1 MRRACFVF
9 GMLAMTVGCGS
20 SGPPDEP
27 EAIGAA
33 TGALTGDE
41 PDLVISSASAP
52 PSVLPGGYFTTWVTV
67 CNQGNSA
74 SYSTQVEV
82 SLSDDDIITPSDPIT
97 GYAPLGYLDAG
108 QCVELGVQTAA
119 AVPDGAYT
127 LGVVVDSFEQVI
139 ELSETNN
146 TAVAGEI
153 GVGYGP
159 DLIVS
164 AVSGPPS
171 ALPGGGFEVQATVCN
186 QGTTPSQSALVDV
199 LLSPDAAIE
208 PSDHLLGGGV
218 QVPWLDP
225 GQCESVT
232 VPVSAS
238 VPEGVYH
245 LGAIAHESGWY
256 AELLTSNN
264 ARAGGLLGVG
274 NQPDLVVSAVSGPP
288 SQVPGAWFDA
298 SVTVCNQGTQSSY
311 GTEVDLLLSPDGE
324 ITPADFPI
332 GAGDVPSLSPG
343 QCFSATIPANTYV
356 PDGAYTLG
364 AIVNVPNWTAELIET
379 NNAAAGGAIGV
390 GYQPDLIVSSV
401 SGPPSAMSGGS
412 LDASVTVCNQGTQT
426 SYGSNVELYLSSDA
440 IITANDVPIGGD
452 AVPYLDPGQC
462 TTRTLHA
469 GAYAPDGAYHLG
481 AIVDRYGGVPEL
493 IESNNAA
500 AGAVVGVGYRPDLI
514 VSSVS
519 GPPSALPGS
528 GFSATVTVCN
538 QGTTTSYSA
547 ALELR
552 LSPDDN
558 ITWADPPAGGAQAPS
573 LEPGQCAAVTFP
585 ASAYVPDGVYH
596 LGAIVDLYNSQEEL
610 NEANNAAS
618 GGQLGVGHRPDLIVS
633 AVSGPPTLVPGSGFS
648 ASVTVCNQ
656 GTTQSYGSDVAV
668 VLSSD
673 QEITPFDA
681 PAGGGY
687 VPGLSPGQCA
697 SVAVPANAYVPD
709 GAYHLGAVVD
719 PGGSLLELIETN
731 NAAAGSLIGVG
742 HGPDLIV
749 SAVSGPPSVFPGG
762 GFDASVTVCNQG
774 TQTSYGTHVELRV
787 SADATVT
794 AADSLAGGGP
804 LPYLD
809 PGQCATV
816 TFPASAHV
824 PEGAYHL
831 GAIVDPQGGVP
842 ELIETNNAGSGALIG
857 IGYGPD
863 FTVASVSG
871 PPSVLP
877 GSGFDAEITVCNQ
890 GTTPGSSMVELRL
903 SADVTITE
911 ADAFAGGVPTPHLD
925 PGQCA
930 AVMVPASAYLADGAY
945 HLGGIVDPYGGQP
958 ELIETNN
965 ATPGDLIGVGHWPDL
980 VVSAVSGPSSVTPG
994 SSFNAAVTVCNQGT
1008 TQSYGADVELLLSS
1022 DDAITPS
1029 DIHAGNGY
1037 VPGLNPGQCASV
1049 VVPASAY
1056 VPDGAHHLG
1065 AIVDPHGAIGE
1076 LIETNNA
1083 AAGSVI
1089 GVGYAPDLVVSAVS
1103 VPPSTIPGGSFD
1115 ASVTVCNQGTQ
1126 TSYGTQVELLLSAD
1140 ATLAMADSPAG
1151 NGPVPYLDPGQ
1162 CTTVTFPASAY
1173 VPDGAYHLGAIV
1185 DRDNWVPELIETN
1198 NAEVSAVIGVGNWPD
1213 LVVSAIS
1220 GPPSAMPGSG
1230 FDASVIVCNQ
1240 GTQPSY
1246 GTGVDLYLSAD
1257 AAITEDDTPA
1267 GGGAVPFL
1275 APGQCTSVLVFAS
1288 AYVPEGAYHLGAI
1301 VDVHDWQEELI
1312 ESNNA
1317 SAGDL
1322 IGVGFQPDLVVSA
1335 VSGPPSAP
1343 PGSGFDASVTV
1354 CNQGTSPSYGVDLE
1368 LFLSSDDAISPA
1380 DLHAGSGYV
1389 PGLSPGQ
1396 CTSVLV
1402 AASAYGPDGAYHLG
1416 AIVDPEQWLVE
1427 LIESNNAVAG
1437 SVIGVGFGPDFIV
1450 SAVSGPPSLAP
1461 GDSFNAE
1468 VTVCNQ
1474 GTQAGHGGDM
1484 ELRLSSD
1491 ATITTADFL
1500 AGNGPAPYLAPGQC
1514 ATVTFPASASYV
1526 PWGAYH
1532 LGAIVDPYGWTP
1544 ELIETNNAAAGSVLG
1559 VGHGPDL
1566 IVSAVEGP
1574 PSAVPGSSFDAEVTV
1589 CNQGTLPS
1597 YGSEVEL
1604 RLAAGDQEADT
1615 GFFAGS
1621 APVAYLDR
1629 GQCTVVAIPT
1639 SLAWPDGAYRLGA
1652 VVDPYGWMQELIET
1666 NNTNA
1671 SGVFGVGSRPD
1682 LIASVVSGPS
1692 IAAPGTGFDAVVT
1705 VCNQGT
1711 TPSGGTSV
1719 DVLLSSD
1726 RDVTPSDI
1734 HVGNEVVSGL
1744 SPGQC
1749 ESVTVAAGAY
1759 APDGAYHLGA
1769 IVDLNGPVQELIET
1783 NNTAA
1788 GDLIAIGHG
1797 PDLIVSAVSGP
1808 PSVTQGSAFNASVT
1822 VCNQGT
1828 EPSSGTEL
1836 NLLLSPDGGITP
1848 ADFPIG
1854 GGYVPYLNAGQCFS
1868 ATILASAYVPDGAYH
1883 LGAIVDPY
1891 GAIAEL
1897 IEPNNA
1903 AAGSVI
1909 GIGYR
1914 PDLIVSSVNGPPS
1927 LNPGGSFDASVT
1939 VCNQGTQPSYG
1950 TQVDLLLSA
1959 DATLTLA
1966 DSPAGN
1972 GPVPYLDPGQC
1983 ATVTFPATA
1992 YVPDGAYHLGA
2003 IVDRFDWI
2011 PELIETNNAEVSAM
2025 IGIGNWPDLIV
2036 SAVSGPPS
2044 AMPGSGFDASVTV
2057 CNQGTQPS
2065 YGTDVAL
2072 YLSADATITAG
2083 DTPAGGGAVPFLA
2096 PGQCAAVPVAAVLYA
2111 PDGTYHLGAIVDM
2124 NDWQEEL
2131 IEANNAASGDLIGVG
2146 FGPDLVVS
2154 AVGGPPSAP
2163 PGSGF
2168 DASVTVCNQGT
2179 SPSYGADVE
2188 LFLSSDDVIAPSD
2201 LQAGSGYV
2209 AGLSP
2214 GQCTSVLIFASAY
2227 GPDGAYR
2234 LGAIVDPGESI
2245 AELIETNNAAAGSV
2259 LGVGFA
2265 PDFIVSAV
2273 SGPLSLAPGDSFNAE
2288 VTVCNQGTQ
2297 AGYGG
2302 DVELRLPSDATIT
2315 TADFLAAYGPVPY
2328 LAPGQCATVTFTASA
2343 YVPEGAYHLGAVVDP
2358 YGWVPELIETNNA
2371 TAGSVLGVG
2380 YRPDL
2385 IVSAV
2390 EGPPSALPGS
2400 SFDAEVTVCNQGTQP
2415 SHGSDVELRLA
2426 ASDQTAS
2433 AGVIAGGAPVPILDA
2448 GQCTVVTIPAY
2459 SAVPDGAYRLAAVV
2473 DPFSSTQE
2481 LIETNNTNTSGV
2493 FGVGYRPDLIASVS
2507 GPSTAAPG
2515 SGFDAT
2521 VTVCN
2526 QGTTPSGGTNVDV
2539 FLSSDGTITP
2549 SDIHV
2554 GNGWVPGL
2562 SPGQCE
2568 SITVAAGAYA
2578 PDGAYHLGA
2587 IVDLN
2592 GPVQELIETNNAAA
2606 GELMAIGHG
2615 PDLVVSAVSGPPS
2628 VTQGGLFDVSITVC
2642 NQGTA
2647 PSYGTIVEVRLSADA
2662 TITTDD
2668 FIPGGAWVPS
2678 LAVGQCESLLVPA
2691 DTYVPV
2697 DTYTLGAIVD
2707 AYGEVP
2713 ELLEGNNATA
2723 GSQLVVSF

>member
-20 SGPPDEP
+20 SGPPGEP
-27 EAIGAA
+27 EPLGAA

-108 QCVELGVQTAA
+108 QCVELGVQTAP

-146 TAVAGEI
+146 AAVAGEI
-153 GVGYGP
+153 GIGYGP

-208 PSDHLLGGGV
+208 PSDHLLGGIP
-218 QVPWLDP
+218 VPWLDP

-232 VPVSAS
+232 MPASAS
-238 VPEGVYH
+238 VPEGAYH
-245 LGAIAHESGWY
+245 LGAIAHENGWDE
-256 AELLTSNN
+256 ELITSNN
-264 ARAGGLLGVG
+264 ASAGGLLGVG
-274 NQPDLVVSAVSGPP
+274 YQPDLVVSAVSGPP
-288 SQVPGAWFDA
+288 SATPGGIIDA
-298 SVTVCNQGTQSSY
+298 LVTVCNQGT
-311 GTEVDLLLSPDGE
+311 
-324 ITPADFPI
+324 TP
-332 GAGDVPSLSPG
+332 
-343 QCFSATIPANTYV
+343 
-356 PDGAYTLG
+356 
-364 AIVNVPNWTAELIET
+364 
-379 NNAAAGGAIGV
+379 
-390 GYQPDLIVSSV
+390 
-401 SGPPSAMSGGS
+401 
-412 LDASVTVCNQGTQT
+412 
-426 SYGSNVELYLSSDA
+426 SYGSNVELYVSSDA
-440 IITANDVPIGGD
+440 IITAADAPLGGD
-452 AVPYLDPGQC
+452 SVPYLDPGQC
-462 TTRTLHA
+462 ATRTFQPSV
-469 GAYAPDGAYHLG
+469 YVPDGAYHLG
-481 AIVDRYGGVPEL
+481 AIVDPYDGVPEL
-493 IESNNAA
+493 IENNNAT

-514 VSSVS
+514 VTSVS
-519 GPPSALPGS
+519 APPSALPGS
-528 GFSATVTVCN
+528 GFGATVTVCN
-538 QGTTTSYSA
+538 QGTSPSYSA

-558 ITWADPPAGGAQAPS
+558 ITWTDPPAGGAQAPY
-573 LEPGQCAAVTFP
+573 LDPGQCAAVTIP

-618 GGQLGVGHRPDLIVS
+618 GGLLGVGHRPDLIVS

-656 GTTQSYGSDVAV
+656 GTTQSYGSDIAV

-673 QEITPFDA
+673 EAITPFDA

-697 SVAVPANAYVPD
+697 SVAVPANANVPD

-787 SADATVT
+787 SADATLTT
-794 AADSLAGGGP
+794 ADFLAGGGP
-804 LPYLD
+804 VPYLD

-842 ELIETNNAGSGALIG
+842 ELIETNNAASGALIG
-857 IGYGPD
+857 IGYLPD

-890 GTTPGSSMVELRL
+890 GMTPGSSMVELRL
-903 SADVTITE
+903 SADATITE
-911 ADAFAGGVPTPHLD
+911 ADALAGGAPTPYLD

-930 AVMVPASAYLADGAY
+930 AVTIPASVYVADGAY
-945 HLGGIVDPYGGQP
+945 HLGGIVDPHGWQP

-965 ATPGDLIGVGHWPDL
+965 AAPGDLIGVGYWPDL

-1008 TQSYGADVELLLSS
+1008 TQSYSVDVELLLSG
-1022 DDAITPS
+1022 DRAIMPS
-1029 DIHAGNGY
+1029 DSHAGNGY

-1065 AIVDPHGAIGE
+1065 AIVDPSGALAE

-1083 AAGSVI
+1083 AAGSVL
-1089 GVGYAPDLVVSAVS
+1089 GVGYQPDLIVSS
-1103 VPPSTIPGGSFD
+1103 VGGPPSVIPGGSFD

-1126 TSYGTQVELLLSAD
+1126 PSYGTQVELLLSAD
-1140 ATLAMADSPAG
+1140 ATLTIADSPAG
-1151 NGPVPYLDPGQ
+1151 SGPVPYLDPGQ
-1162 CTTVTFPASAY
+1162 CATVTFPASAY

-1198 NAEVSAVIGVGNWPD
+1198 NAEASAVFGVGNWPD
-1213 LVVSAIS
+1213 LIVSAVS

-1230 FDASVIVCNQ
+1230 FDASVTVCNQ

-1246 GTGVDLYLSAD
+1246 GSDVELYLSDD
-1257 AAITEDDTPA
+1257 AAITEDDTHA
-1267 GGGAVPFL
+1267 GAGMVPFL
-1275 APGQCTSVLVFAS
+1275 APGQCTSVLVLAS
-1288 AYVPEGAYHLGAI
+1288 AYVPDGAYRLGAI
-1301 VDVHDWQEELI
+1301 VDVNDWHEELI

-1317 SAGDL
+1317 ASGDL

-1343 PGSGFDASVTV
+1343 PGSGFDASATV

-1380 DLHAGSGYV
+1380 DIHAGSGYV

-1402 AASAYGPDGAYHLG
+1402 AASAYGPDGAHHLG
-1416 AIVDPEQWLVE
+1416 AIVDPGESLVE

-1450 SAVSGPPSLAP
+1450 SAMSGPPSLAP
-1461 GDSFNAE
+1461 GDNFNAE

-1474 GTQAGHGGDM
+1474 GTQAGYGGDV
-1484 ELRLSSD
+1484 ELRLSLD

-1500 AGNGPAPYLAPGQC
+1500 AGNGPVPSLAPGQC

-1544 ELIETNNAAAGSVLG
+1544 ELIETNNAAG
-1559 VGHGPDL
+1559 
-1566 IVSAVEGP
+1566 
-1574 PSAVPGSSFDAEVTV
+1574 
-1589 CNQGTLPS
+1589 
-1597 YGSEVEL
+1597 
-1604 RLAAGDQEADT
+1604 
-1615 GFFAGS
+1615 
-1621 APVAYLDR
+1621 
-1629 GQCTVVAIPT
+1629 
-1639 SLAWPDGAYRLGA
+1639 
-1652 VVDPYGWMQELIET
+1652 
-1666 NNTNA
+1666 
-1671 SGVFGVGSRPD
+1671 
-1682 LIASVVSGPS
+1682 
-1692 IAAPGTGFDAVVT
+1692 
-1705 VCNQGT
+1705 
-1711 TPSGGTSV
+1711 
-1719 DVLLSSD
+1719 
-1726 RDVTPSDI
+1726 
-1734 HVGNEVVSGL
+1734 
-1744 SPGQC
+1744 
-1749 ESVTVAAGAY
+1749 
-1759 APDGAYHLGA
+1759 
-1769 IVDLNGPVQELIET
+1769 
-1783 NNTAA
+1783 
-1788 GDLIAIGHG
+1788 
-1797 PDLIVSAVSGP
+1797 
-1808 PSVTQGSAFNASVT
+1808 
-1822 VCNQGT
+1822 
-1828 EPSSGTEL
+1828 
-1836 NLLLSPDGGITP
+1836 
-1848 ADFPIG
+1848 
-1854 GGYVPYLNAGQCFS
+1854 
-1868 ATILASAYVPDGAYH
+1868 
-1883 LGAIVDPY
+1883 
-1891 GAIAEL
+1891 
-1897 IEPNNA
+1897 
-1903 AAGSVI
+1903 
-1909 GIGYR
+1909 
-1914 PDLIVSSVNGPPS
+1914 
-1927 LNPGGSFDASVT
+1927 
-1939 VCNQGTQPSYG
+1939 
-1950 TQVDLLLSA
+1950 
-1959 DATLTLA
+1959 
-1966 DSPAGN
+1966 
-1972 GPVPYLDPGQC
+1972 
-1983 ATVTFPATA
+1983 
-1992 YVPDGAYHLGA
+1992 
-2003 IVDRFDWI
+2003 
-2011 PELIETNNAEVSAM
+2011 
-2025 IGIGNWPDLIV
+2025 
-2036 SAVSGPPS
+2036 
-2044 AMPGSGFDASVTV
+2044 
-2057 CNQGTQPS
+2057 
-2065 YGTDVAL
+2065 
-2072 YLSADATITAG
+2072 
-2083 DTPAGGGAVPFLA
+2083 
-2096 PGQCAAVPVAAVLYA
+2096 
-2111 PDGTYHLGAIVDM
+2111 
-2124 NDWQEEL
+2124 
-2131 IEANNAASGDLIGVG
+2131 
-2146 FGPDLVVS
+2146 
-2154 AVGGPPSAP
+2154 
-2163 PGSGF
+2163 
-2168 DASVTVCNQGT
+2168 
-2179 SPSYGADVE
+2179 
-2188 LFLSSDDVIAPSD
+2188 
-2201 LQAGSGYV
+2201 
-2209 AGLSP
+2209 
-2214 GQCTSVLIFASAY
+2214 
-2227 GPDGAYR
+2227 
-2234 LGAIVDPGESI
+2234 
-2245 AELIETNNAAAGSV
+2245 
-2259 LGVGFA
+2259 
-2265 PDFIVSAV
+2265 
-2273 SGPLSLAPGDSFNAE
+2273 
-2288 VTVCNQGTQ
+2288 
-2297 AGYGG
+2297 
-2302 DVELRLPSDATIT
+2302 
-2315 TADFLAAYGPVPY
+2315 
-2328 LAPGQCATVTFTASA
+2328 
-2343 YVPEGAYHLGAVVDP
+2343 
-2358 YGWVPELIETNNA
+2358 
-2371 TAGSVLGVG
+2371 GSVLGVG
-2380 YRPDL
+2380 YGPDL
-2385 IVSAV
+2385 IVSVV

-2400 SFDAEVTVCNQGTQP
+2400 SFDAEVTVCNQGTLP
-2415 SHGSDVELRLA
+2415 SHFSHVELRLA
-2426 ASDQTAS
+2426 TDDHAAYTGFYLGS
-2433 AGVIAGGAPVPILDA
+2433 APVPYLDPD
-2448 GQCTVVTIPAY
+2448 QCTVVTIPTSLA
-2459 SAVPDGAYRLAAVV
+2459 APDGTYHLGAIV
-2473 DPFSSTQE
+2473 DPYAWTQE
-2481 LIETNNTNTSGV
+2481 LIETNNTNASSV

-2515 SGFDAT
+2515 SGFDAI

-2526 QGTTPSGGTNVDV
+2526 QGTTPSGGTSVDV
-2539 FLSSDGTITP
+2539 LLSSDGTVTP
-2549 SDIHV
+2549 SDIHI
-2554 GNGWVPGL
+2554 GNSWVPGL

-2568 SITVAAGAYA
+2568 SVTVAAGAYA

-2628 VTQGGLFDVSITVC
+2628 VTQGNLFDTSITVC

-2647 PSYGTIVEVRLSADA
+2647 PSYGTMVEVRLSADA
-2662 TITTDD
+2662 TITTAD
-2668 FIPGGAWVPS
+2668 FLAGGAWVPS
-2678 LAVGQCESLLVPA
+2678 LDVGQCESLFVPA

-2713 ELLEGNNATA
+2713 EFLEGNNATA
-2723 GSQLVVSF
+2723 GGELLVSF

>member
-20 SGPPDEP
+20 SGPPDDAEP
-27 EAIGAA
+27 VGAA
-33 TGALTGDE
+33 TGALTGNE
-41 PDLVISSASAP
+41 PDLVLSSASAP

-67 CNQGNSA
+67 CNQGDSA

-97 GYAPLGYLDAG
+97 GYAPLGYLDPG

-146 TAVAGEI
+146 AAVAGEI

-186 QGTTPSQSALVDV
+186 QGTTSSQSALVDV

-208 PSDHLLGGGV
+208 PSDHLLGGTP
-218 QVPWLDP
+218 VPWLDP
-225 GQCESVT
+225 GQCASVT
-232 VPVSAS
+232 VPASAS
-238 VPEGVYH
+238 VPEGAYH

-256 AELLTSNN
+256 AELITSNN
-264 ARAGGLLGVG
+264 TLAGGLLGVG
-274 NQPDLVVSAVSGPP
+274 YQPDLVVSAVSGPP

-298 SVTVCNQGTQSSY
+298 SVTVCNQGTQPSY
-311 GTEVDLLLSPDGE
+311 GNEVDLLLSPDGE
-324 ITPADFPI
+324 ITLADFPI
-332 GAGDVPSLSPG
+332 GYGYVPNLNPG
-343 QCFSATIPANTYV
+343 QCFSTTIPANTYV

-364 AIVNVPNWTAELIET
+364 AIVDVPDWTAELIET
-379 NNAAAGGAIGV
+379 NNAAAGGAMGV
-390 GYQPDLIVSSV
+390 GYRPDLVVSSV
-401 SGPPSAMSGGS
+401 SGPPSVFPGG
-412 LDASVTVCNQGTQT
+412 
-426 SYGSNVELYLSSDA
+426 
-440 IITANDVPIGGD
+440 
-452 AVPYLDPGQC
+452 
-462 TTRTLHA
+462 
-469 GAYAPDGAYHLG
+469 
-481 AIVDRYGGVPEL
+481 
-493 IESNNAA
+493 
-500 AGAVVGVGYRPDLI
+500 
-514 VSSVS
+514 
-519 GPPSALPGS
+519 
-528 GFSATVTVCN
+528 
-538 QGTTTSYSA
+538 
-547 ALELR
+547 
-552 LSPDDN
+552 
-558 ITWADPPAGGAQAPS
+558 
-573 LEPGQCAAVTFP
+573 
-585 ASAYVPDGVYH
+585 
-596 LGAIVDLYNSQEEL
+596 
-610 NEANNAAS
+610 
-618 GGQLGVGHRPDLIVS
+618 
-633 AVSGPPTLVPGSGFS
+633 GFS

-656 GTTQSYGSDVAV
+656 GTTQSYGGDIAV

-673 QEITPFDA
+673 QAITPFDA

-719 PGGSLLELIETN
+719 PSSAIAELIETN

-787 SADATVT
+787 SADATLT
-794 AADSLAGGGP
+794 TADSLAGGGP
-804 LPYLD
+804 VPYLD

-816 TFPASAHV
+816 TFPASAYV

-842 ELIETNNAGSGALIG
+842 ELIETNNA
-857 IGYGPD
+857 
-863 FTVASVSG
+863 
-871 PPSVLP
+871 
-877 GSGFDAEITVCNQ
+877 
-890 GTTPGSSMVELRL
+890 
-903 SADVTITE
+903 
-911 ADAFAGGVPTPHLD
+911 
-925 PGQCA
+925 
-930 AVMVPASAYLADGAY
+930 
-945 HLGGIVDPYGGQP
+945 
-958 ELIETNN
+958 
-965 ATPGDLIGVGHWPDL
+965 TPGDLLGVGAWPDL

-1022 DDAITPS
+1022 DGTITPS
-1029 DIHAGNGY
+1029 DIHAGNGV
-1037 VPGLNPGQCASV
+1037 VPGLNPGQCAAV
-1049 VVPASAY
+1049 VVPAGAY

-1065 AIVDPHGAIGE
+1065 AIVDPSGALAE

-1103 VPPSTIPGGSFD
+1103 GPPSMIPGGSFD

-1140 ATLAMADSPAG
+1140 ATLTIADSPAG
-1151 NGPVPYLDPGQ
+1151 SGPVPYLDPGQ
-1162 CTTVTFPASAY
+1162 CATVTFPASVY

-1185 DRDNWVPELIETN
+1185 DRDNWIPELIETN
-1198 NAEVSAVIGVGNWPD
+1198 NAEVSAMIGVGNWPD
-1213 LVVSAIS
+1213 LIVSAVS
-1220 GPPSAMPGSG
+1220 GPPSATPGSG
-1230 FDASVIVCNQ
+1230 FDASVTVCNQ

-1246 GTGVDLYLSAD
+1246 GSDVELYLSAD

-1267 GGGAVPFL
+1267 GAGMVPFL

-1288 AYVPEGAYHLGAI
+1288 AYVPDGTYHLGAI
-1301 VDVHDWQEELI
+1301 VDVNDWHEELI
-1312 ESNNA
+1312 ESNNGA
-1317 SAGDL
+1317 SGDL

-1380 DLHAGSGYV
+1380 DIHAGNGYV

-1402 AASAYGPDGAYHLG
+1402 FASAYGPDGAYRLG
-1416 AIVDPEQWLVE
+1416 AIVDPSESLVE

-1437 SVIGVGFGPDFIV
+1437 SVLGVGFGPDFIV
-1450 SAVSGPPSLAP
+1450 SAVSGPPSVAP
-1461 GDSFNAE
+1461 GDNFNAE

-1474 GTQAGHGGDM
+1474 GTQAGYGGDV

-1514 ATVTFPASASYV
+1514 TTVTFPASASNV

-1532 LGAIVDPYGWTP
+1532 LGAIVDPYDALA

-1559 VGHGPDL
+1559 VGY
-1566 IVSAVEGP
+1566 
-1574 PSAVPGSSFDAEVTV
+1574 
-1589 CNQGTLPS
+1589 Q
-1597 YGSEVEL
+1597 
-1604 RLAAGDQEADT
+1604 
-1615 GFFAGS
+1615 
-1621 APVAYLDR
+1621 
-1629 GQCTVVAIPT
+1629 
-1639 SLAWPDGAYRLGA
+1639 
-1652 VVDPYGWMQELIET
+1652 
-1666 NNTNA
+1666 
-1671 SGVFGVGSRPD
+1671 
-1682 LIASVVSGPS
+1682 
-1692 IAAPGTGFDAVVT
+1692 
-1705 VCNQGT
+1705 
-1711 TPSGGTSV
+1711 
-1719 DVLLSSD
+1719 
-1726 RDVTPSDI
+1726 
-1734 HVGNEVVSGL
+1734 
-1744 SPGQC
+1744 
-1749 ESVTVAAGAY
+1749 
-1759 APDGAYHLGA
+1759 
-1769 IVDLNGPVQELIET
+1769 
-1783 NNTAA
+1783 
-1788 GDLIAIGHG
+1788 
-1797 PDLIVSAVSGP
+1797 
-1808 PSVTQGSAFNASVT
+1808 
-1822 VCNQGT
+1822 
-1828 EPSSGTEL
+1828 
-1836 NLLLSPDGGITP
+1836 
-1848 ADFPIG
+1848 
-1854 GGYVPYLNAGQCFS
+1854 
-1868 ATILASAYVPDGAYH
+1868 
-1883 LGAIVDPY
+1883 
-1891 GAIAEL
+1891 
-1897 IEPNNA
+1897 
-1903 AAGSVI
+1903 
-1909 GIGYR
+1909 
-1914 PDLIVSSVNGPPS
+1914 PDLIVSSVSGPPS
-1927 LNPGGSFDASVT
+1927 VIPGGSFDASVT

-1959 DATLTLA
+1959 DATLTIA
-1966 DSPAGN
+1966 DSHAGN

-1983 ATVTFPATA
+1983 ATVTFPASA

-2003 IVDRFDWI
+2003 IVDRDNWV

-2025 IGIGNWPDLIV
+2025 IGIGSWPDLIV

-2044 AMPGSGFDASVTV
+2044 ALPGSGFDASVTV

-2065 YGTDVAL
+2065 YGTDVDL

-2083 DTPAGGGAVPFLA
+2083 DTPAGGGMVPFLA
-2096 PGQCAAVPVAAVLYA
+2096 PGQCAAVPVAAILYV
-2111 PDGTYHLGAIVDM
+2111 PDGTYHLGAIVDAD
-2124 NDWQEEL
+2124 DWQEEL
-2131 IEANNAASGDLIGVG
+2131 IESNNAASGDLIGVG

-2154 AVGGPPSAP
+2154 SVSGPPSTP

-2179 SPSYGADVE
+2179 SPSYGVDVE

-2201 LQAGSGYV
+2201 LHAGIGHV

-2214 GQCTSVLIFASAY
+2214 GQCTSVLVFASAY
-2227 GPDGAYR
+2227 GPDGAHR
-2234 LGAIVDPGESI
+2234 LGAIVDPGKSI
-2245 AELIETNNAAAGSV
+2245 AELIETNNAS
-2259 LGVGFA
+2259 
-2265 PDFIVSAV
+2265 
-2273 SGPLSLAPGDSFNAE
+2273 
-2288 VTVCNQGTQ
+2288 
-2297 AGYGG
+2297 
-2302 DVELRLPSDATIT
+2302 
-2315 TADFLAAYGPVPY
+2315 
-2328 LAPGQCATVTFTASA
+2328 
-2343 YVPEGAYHLGAVVDP
+2343 
-2358 YGWVPELIETNNA
+2358 
-2371 TAGSVLGVG
+2371 AGSVLGVG

-2400 SFDAEVTVCNQGTQP
+2400 SFDAEITVCNQGTQP
-2415 SHGSDVELRLA
+2415 SYGSDVELRLA
-2426 ASDQTAS
+2426 ASGQAAS
-2433 AGVIAGGAPVPILDA
+2433 AGVIAGGAPVPYLDP
-2448 GQCTVVTIPAY
+2448 GQCTVVPIPAY
-2459 SAVPDGAYRLAAVV
+2459 AAVPDGAYRLAAVV

-2481 LIETNNTNTSGV
+2481 LIETNNTNTSSV
-2493 FGVGYRPDLIASVS
+2493 FGVGYGPDLIASAS

-2515 SGFDAT
+2515 SGFDAI

-2526 QGTTPSGGTNVDV
+2526 QGTTPSGGTSVEV
-2539 FLSSDGTITP
+2539 LLSSDGTVTP

-2606 GELMAIGHG
+2606 GELMAIGYG

-2628 VTQGGLFDVSITVC
+2628 ATQGSLFDASVTVC
-2642 NQGTA
+2642 NEGTA
-2647 PSYGTIVEVRLSADA
+2647 PSYGTMVEVRLSADA
-2662 TITTDD
+2662 TITTAD
-2668 FIPGGAWVPS
+2668 FLAGGAWVPS
-2678 LAVGQCESLLVPA
+2678 LGAGQCESLIVAA

-2713 ELLEGNNATA
+2713 ELLDGNNATA
-2723 GSQLVVSF
+2723 GGELVVSF

>member
-1 MRRACFVF
+1 MRRACFAF

-20 SGPPDEP
+20 SGPPDDPEP
-27 EAIGAA
+27 IGAA

-52 PSVLPGGYFTTWVTV
+52 PSILPGGYFTTWVTV

-153 GVGYGP
+153 SVGYGP

-164 AVSGPPS
+164 AVGGPPS
-171 ALPGGGFEVQATVCN
+171 ALPGGGFEVQVTVCN
-186 QGTTPSQSALVDV
+186 QGTTSSQHALVDV
-199 LLSPDAAIE
+199 LLSTDATIE
-208 PSDHLLGGGV
+208 PPDHPLGSAP
-218 QVPWLDP
+218 VPWLNP
-225 GQCESVT
+225 GECESVT
-232 VPVSAS
+232 VPASAS

-245 LGAIAHESGWY
+245 LGAIAHESGWNP
-256 AELLTSNN
+256 ELTTSNN

-274 NQPDLVVSAVSGPP
+274 YQADLVVSAVSGPP

-298 SVTVCNQGTQSSY
+298 SITVCNQGTQPSY
-311 GTEVDLLLSPDGE
+311 GTDVDLLLSPDDE

-332 GAGDVPSLSPG
+332 GNGYVPDLSPG

-364 AIVNVPNWTAELIET
+364 AIVDAPDWIAELIEA
-379 NNAAAGGAIGV
+379 NNAATGGAIGV

-452 AVPYLDPGQC
+452 VVPYLDPGQC
-462 TTRTLHA
+462 TTRTLHV

-481 AIVDRYGGVPEL
+481 AIVDRSGGVPEL
-493 IESNNAA
+493 IENNNAA
-500 AGAVVGVGYRPDLI
+500 AGAVVGIGYRPDLI
-514 VSSVS
+514 VSAVS
-519 GPPSALPGS
+519 APPSALPGS
-528 GFSATVTVCN
+528 GFDATVTVCN
-538 QGTTTSYSA
+538 QGTTPSYSA

-552 LSPDDN
+552 LSPDES
-558 ITWADPPAGGAQAPS
+558 ITWTDPAAGGAQAPY
-573 LEPGQCAAVTFP
+573 LDPGQCAAVTVL

-596 LGAIVDLYNSQEEL
+596 LGAIVDLYNSQGEL

-618 GGQLGVGHRPDLIVS
+618 GGLLGVGYRPDLIVS

-656 GTTQSYGSDVAV
+656 GTTQSYGSEVAV

-673 QEITPFDA
+673 QAITPFDA

-774 TQTSYGTHVELRV
+774 TQPSYGTHVELRL

-794 AADSLAGGGP
+794 IADFLAGGGP
-804 LPYLD
+804 VPYLD

-816 TFPASAHV
+816 TFPASAYV

-842 ELIETNNAGSGALIG
+842 ELIETNNVGSGALIG
-857 IGYGPD
+857 IGTWPD

-903 SADVTITE
+903 SADATITE
-911 ADAFAGGVPTPHLD
+911 ADAFAGGAPTPYLD

-930 AVMVPASAYLADGAY
+930 AVTVPASVYVADGAY
-945 HLGGIVDPYGGQP
+945 HLGGIVEPYGWQP

-980 VVSAVSGPSSVTPG
+980 VVSAVTGPSSVTPG
-994 SSFNAAVTVCNQGT
+994 SNFNAAVTVCNQGT

-1022 DDAITPS
+1022 DGAITPS
-1029 DIHAGNGY
+1029 DIHAGNGD

-1056 VPDGAHHLG
+1056 VPDGANHLG

-1089 GVGYAPDLVVSAVS
+1089 GVGHAPDLVVSAVS
-1103 VPPSTIPGGSFD
+1103 GPPSMIPGGSFD

-1140 ATLAMADSPAG
+1140 MTLTLADSPAG

-1198 NAEVSAVIGVGNWPD
+1198 NA
-1213 LVVSAIS
+1213 
-1220 GPPSAMPGSG
+1220 
-1230 FDASVIVCNQ
+1230 DA
-1240 GTQPSY
+1240 
-1246 GTGVDLYLSAD
+1246 
-1257 AAITEDDTPA
+1257 
-1267 GGGAVPFL
+1267 
-1275 APGQCTSVLVFAS
+1275 
-1288 AYVPEGAYHLGAI
+1288 
-1301 VDVHDWQEELI
+1301 
-1312 ESNNA
+1312 
-1317 SAGDL
+1317 
-1322 IGVGFQPDLVVSA
+1322 
-1335 VSGPPSAP
+1335 
-1343 PGSGFDASVTV
+1343 
-1354 CNQGTSPSYGVDLE
+1354 
-1368 LFLSSDDAISPA
+1368 
-1380 DLHAGSGYV
+1380 
-1389 PGLSPGQ
+1389 
-1396 CTSVLV
+1396 
-1402 AASAYGPDGAYHLG
+1402 
-1416 AIVDPEQWLVE
+1416 
-1427 LIESNNAVAG
+1427 
-1437 SVIGVGFGPDFIV
+1437 
-1450 SAVSGPPSLAP
+1450 
-1461 GDSFNAE
+1461 
-1468 VTVCNQ
+1468 
-1474 GTQAGHGGDM
+1474 
-1484 ELRLSSD
+1484 
-1491 ATITTADFL
+1491 
-1500 AGNGPAPYLAPGQC
+1500 
-1514 ATVTFPASASYV
+1514 
-1526 PWGAYH
+1526 
-1532 LGAIVDPYGWTP
+1532 
-1544 ELIETNNAAAGSVLG
+1544 
-1559 VGHGPDL
+1559 
-1566 IVSAVEGP
+1566 
-1574 PSAVPGSSFDAEVTV
+1574 
-1589 CNQGTLPS
+1589 
-1597 YGSEVEL
+1597 
-1604 RLAAGDQEADT
+1604 
-1615 GFFAGS
+1615 
-1621 APVAYLDR
+1621 
-1629 GQCTVVAIPT
+1629 
-1639 SLAWPDGAYRLGA
+1639 
-1652 VVDPYGWMQELIET
+1652 
-1666 NNTNA
+1666 
-1671 SGVFGVGSRPD
+1671 
-1682 LIASVVSGPS
+1682 
-1692 IAAPGTGFDAVVT
+1692 
-1705 VCNQGT
+1705 
-1711 TPSGGTSV
+1711 
-1719 DVLLSSD
+1719 
-1726 RDVTPSDI
+1726 
-1734 HVGNEVVSGL
+1734 
-1744 SPGQC
+1744 
-1749 ESVTVAAGAY
+1749 
-1759 APDGAYHLGA
+1759 
-1769 IVDLNGPVQELIET
+1769 
-1783 NNTAA
+1783 
-1788 GDLIAIGHG
+1788 
-1797 PDLIVSAVSGP
+1797 
-1808 PSVTQGSAFNASVT
+1808 
-1822 VCNQGT
+1822 
-1828 EPSSGTEL
+1828 
-1836 NLLLSPDGGITP
+1836 
-1848 ADFPIG
+1848 
-1854 GGYVPYLNAGQCFS
+1854 
-1868 ATILASAYVPDGAYH
+1868 
-1883 LGAIVDPY
+1883 
-1891 GAIAEL
+1891 
-1897 IEPNNA
+1897 
-1903 AAGSVI
+1903 
-1909 GIGYR
+1909 
-1914 PDLIVSSVNGPPS
+1914 
-1927 LNPGGSFDASVT
+1927 
-1939 VCNQGTQPSYG
+1939 
-1950 TQVDLLLSA
+1950 
-1959 DATLTLA
+1959 
-1966 DSPAGN
+1966 
-1972 GPVPYLDPGQC
+1972 
-1983 ATVTFPATA
+1983 
-1992 YVPDGAYHLGA
+1992 
-2003 IVDRFDWI
+2003 
-2011 PELIETNNAEVSAM
+2011 SAM
-2025 IGIGNWPDLIV
+2025 IGVGNWPDLIV

-2065 YGTDVAL
+2065 YGTELGL
-2072 YLSADATITAG
+2072 YLSADATITEG
-2083 DTPAGGGAVPFLA
+2083 DTPAGGGMVPFLA
-2096 PGQCAAVPVAAVLYA
+2096 PGQCAAVPVAATSYV
-2111 PDGTYHLGAIVDM
+2111 PDGTYRLGAFVDVV
-2124 NDWQEEL
+2124 DWQEEL
-2131 IEANNAASGDLIGVG
+2131 IESNNAASGDLIGVG

-2154 AVGGPPSAP
+2154 AVSGPPSAP

-2179 SPSYGADVE
+2179 SPSYGVDIE

-2201 LQAGSGYV
+2201 LHAGSGSV
-2209 AGLSP
+2209 PGLSP
-2214 GQCTSVLIFASAY
+2214 GQCTSVLVFASAY
-2227 GPDGAYR
+2227 GPDGAHH
-2234 LGAIVDPGESI
+2234 LGAIVDPGESL

-2259 LGVGFA
+2259 LGVGLG

-2273 SGPLSLAPGDSFNAE
+2273 SGPPSLAPGDNFNAE

-2302 DVELRLPSDATIT
+2302 DVELRLSLDATIT
-2315 TADFLAAYGPVPY
+2315 TADSHAGNGPVPS
-2328 LAPGQCATVTFTASA
+2328 LAPGQCATVTFPASA
-2343 YVPEGAYHLGAVVDP
+2343 YGPDGAYHLGAIVDP
-2358 YGWVPELIETNNA
+2358 YGWTPELIETNNA
-2371 TAGSVLGVG
+2371 ATGSVLGVG

-2415 SHGSDVELRLA
+2415 SYGSDVELRLA
-2426 ASDQTAS
+2426 ASDQAAS
-2433 AGVIAGGAPVPILDA
+2433 AGVIAGGAPVPHLDP

-2481 LIETNNTNTSGV
+2481 LIETNNINASGV
-2493 FGVGYRPDLIASVS
+2493 FGVGYQPDLIASVS
-2507 GPSTAAPG
+2507 GPSSAAPG
-2515 SGFDAT
+2515 GGFDAI

-2526 QGTTPSGGTNVDV
+2526 QGTTPSGGTSVDV
-2539 FLSSDGTITP
+2539 LLSSDGTVTP

-2587 IVDLN
+2587 LVDLN

-2606 GELMAIGHG
+2606 GELMAIGYG
-2615 PDLVVSAVSGPPS
+2615 ADLVVSTVSGPPS
-2628 VTQGGLFDVSITVC
+2628 VTQGSLFDTSITVC

-2647 PSYGTIVEVRLSADA
+2647 PSYGTMVEVRLSADA
-2662 TITTDD
+2662 TITTAD
-2668 FIPGGAWVPS
+2668 FLPGGAWVPS
-2678 LAVGQCESLLVPA
+2678 LAVGQCESLVVPA
-2691 DTYVPV
+2691 DTYAPV

-2723 GSQLVVSF
+2723 GGELLVTF

>member
-20 SGPPDEP
+20 SGPPDDPEP
-27 EAIGAA
+27 IGAA

-146 TAVAGEI
+146 AALAGEI
-153 GVGYGP
+153 GIGYGP

-186 QGTTPSQSALVDV
+186 QGTTPSQSAIVDV

-208 PSDHLLGGGV
+208 PSDHLLGGIP
-218 QVPWLDP
+218 VPWLDP

-232 VPVSAS
+232 MPASAS

-245 LGAIAHESGWY
+245 LGAIAHENGWY
-256 AELLTSNN
+256 AELISSNN
-264 ARAGGLLGVG
+264 ALAGGLLGVG
-274 NQPDLVVSAVSGPP
+274 YQPDLVVSAVSGPP
-288 SQVPGAWFDA
+288 SLVPGDTFDA
-298 SVTVCNQGTQSSY
+298 SVTVCNQGTQPTY
-311 GTEVDLLLSPDGE
+311 DVVVDLVLSPDAE
-324 ITPADFPI
+324 ITLADVQI
-332 GAGDVPSLSPG
+332 GDGYAPYLSPG
-343 QCFSATIPANTYV
+343 QCFSATIPASTYV

-364 AIVNVPNWTAELIET
+364 AIVDVPDWVVELIEA
-379 NNAAAGGAIGV
+379 NNASAGGAIGV
-390 GYQPDLIVSSV
+390 GYQPDLVVSAV
-401 SGPPSAMSGGS
+401 SGPPSATPGGII
-412 LDASVTVCNQGTQT
+412 DALVTVCNQGTT
-426 SYGSNVELYLSSDA
+426 PSYGSNVELYVSSDA
-440 IITANDVPIGGD
+440 IITAADAPLGGD
-452 AVPYLDPGQC
+452 SVPYLDPGQC
-462 TTRTLHA
+462 ATRTFQPSV
-469 GAYAPDGAYHLG
+469 YVPDGAYHLG
-481 AIVDRYGGVPEL
+481 AIVDPYDGVPEL
-493 IESNNAA
+493 IENNNAT

-519 GPPSALPGS
+519 APPSALPGS
-528 GFSATVTVCN
+528 GFGATVTVCN
-538 QGTTTSYSA
+538 QGTSPSYSA

-558 ITWADPPAGGAQAPS
+558 ITWTDPPAGGAQAPY
-573 LEPGQCAAVTFP
+573 LDPGQCAAVTIP

-618 GGQLGVGHRPDLIVS
+618 GGLLGVGYRPDLIVS

-656 GTTQSYGSDVAV
+656 GTTQSYGSDIAV

-673 QEITPFDA
+673 EAITPFDA

-787 SADATVT
+787 SADATLTT
-794 AADSLAGGGP
+794 ADFVAGGGP
-804 LPYLD
+804 VPYLD

-842 ELIETNNAGSGALIG
+842 ELIETNNAGSGARIG
-857 IGYGPD
+857 IGYAPD

-890 GTTPGSSMVELRL
+890 GTLPGPSMVELRL
-903 SADVTITE
+903 SADATITA
-911 ADAFAGGVPTPHLD
+911 ADALAGSAPTPYLD

-930 AVMVPASAYLADGAY
+930 AVTIPASVYVTDGAY

-965 ATPGDLIGVGHWPDL
+965 AAPGDLIGVGYWPDL

-1008 TQSYGADVELLLSS
+1008 TQSYGVDVELLLSN
-1022 DDAITPS
+1022 DGAITPS
-1029 DIHAGNGY
+1029 DSHAGNGY
-1037 VPGLNPGQCASV
+1037 VPGLNPGQCAAV
-1049 VVPASAY
+1049 AVPASAY

-1065 AIVDPHGAIGE
+1065 AIVDPSGAIAE

-1083 AAGSVI
+1083 AAGNVL
-1089 GVGYAPDLVVSAVS
+1089 GVGHAPDLVVSAVS
-1103 VPPSTIPGGSFD
+1103 GPPSMIPGGSFD

-1140 ATLAMADSPAG
+1140 ATLTMADSPAG

-1162 CTTVTFPASAY
+1162 CATVTFPASAY

-1198 NAEVSAVIGVGNWPD
+1198 NAEVSAVIGVGYQPD
-1213 LVVSAIS
+1213 LIVSAVS

-1230 FDASVIVCNQ
+1230 FDASVTVCNQ

-1246 GTGVDLYLSAD
+1246 GSDVELYLSDD
-1257 AAITEDDTPA
+1257 AAITEDDTLA
-1267 GGGAVPFL
+1267 GAGTVPFL
-1275 APGQCTSVLVFAS
+1275 APGQCTSVLVLAS
-1288 AYVPEGAYHLGAI
+1288 ACVPDGAYHLGAI
-1301 VDVHDWQEELI
+1301 VDVNDWHEELI

-1317 SAGDL
+1317 ASGDL

-1380 DLHAGSGYV
+1380 DIHAGSGYV

-1402 AASAYGPDGAYHLG
+1402 PASAYGTDGAHHLG
-1416 AIVDPEQWLVE
+1416 AIVDPGESLVE

-1450 SAVSGPPSLAP
+1450 SAMSGPPSLAP
-1461 GDSFNAE
+1461 GDNFNAE

-1474 GTQAGHGGDM
+1474 GTQAGYGGDV
-1484 ELRLSSD
+1484 ELRLSLD

-1500 AGNGPAPYLAPGQC
+1500 AGNGPVPHLAPGQC

-1574 PSAVPGSSFDAEVTV
+1574 PSALPGSSFDAEVTV

-1597 YGSEVEL
+1597 YGGDVEL
-1604 RLAAGDQEADT
+1604 RLATDDHAAYT
-1615 GFFAGS
+1615 GFYLGS
-1621 APVAYLDR
+1621 APVPYLDPD
-1629 GQCTVVAIPT
+1629 QCTVVTIPT
-1639 SLAWPDGAYRLGA
+1639 SLAAPDGTYHLGA
-1652 VVDPYGWMQELIET
+1652 IVDPYAWTQELIET
-1666 NNTNA
+1666 NNTSA
-1671 SGVFGVGSRPD
+1671 SSVFGVGSRPD

-1692 IAAPGTGFDAVVT
+1692 IAAPGSGFDAIVT

-1711 TPSGGTSV
+1711 TPSGSTSV
-1719 DVLLSSD
+1719 DVLLSPD
-1726 RDVTPSDI
+1726 RTITPSDI

-1749 ESVTVAAGAY
+1749 ESITVAADAY

-1769 IVDLNGPVQELIET
+1769 IVDLNGPVEELIET
-1783 NNTAA
+1783 NNTTA

-1797 PDLIVSAVSGP
+1797 PDLVVS
-1808 PSVTQGSAFNASVT
+1808 T
-1822 VCNQGT
+1822 
-1828 EPSSGTEL
+1828 
-1836 NLLLSPDGGITP
+1836 
-1848 ADFPIG
+1848 
-1854 GGYVPYLNAGQCFS
+1854 
-1868 ATILASAYVPDGAYH
+1868 
-1883 LGAIVDPY
+1883 
-1891 GAIAEL
+1891 
-1897 IEPNNA
+1897 
-1903 AAGSVI
+1903 
-1909 GIGYR
+1909 
-1914 PDLIVSSVNGPPS
+1914 
-1927 LNPGGSFDASVT
+1927 
-1939 VCNQGTQPSYG
+1939 
-1950 TQVDLLLSA
+1950 
-1959 DATLTLA
+1959 
-1966 DSPAGN
+1966 
-1972 GPVPYLDPGQC
+1972 
-1983 ATVTFPATA
+1983 
-1992 YVPDGAYHLGA
+1992 
-2003 IVDRFDWI
+2003 
-2011 PELIETNNAEVSAM
+2011 
-2025 IGIGNWPDLIV
+2025 
-2036 SAVSGPPS
+2036 VSGPPS
-2044 AMPGSGFDASVTV
+2044 ATQGSLFDA
-2057 CNQGTQPS
+2057 
-2065 YGTDVAL
+2065 
-2072 YLSADATITAG
+2072 
-2083 DTPAGGGAVPFLA
+2083 
-2096 PGQCAAVPVAAVLYA
+2096 
-2111 PDGTYHLGAIVDM
+2111 
-2124 NDWQEEL
+2124 
-2131 IEANNAASGDLIGVG
+2131 
-2146 FGPDLVVS
+2146 
-2154 AVGGPPSAP
+2154 
-2163 PGSGF
+2163 
-2168 DASVTVCNQGT
+2168 
-2179 SPSYGADVE
+2179 
-2188 LFLSSDDVIAPSD
+2188 
-2201 LQAGSGYV
+2201 
-2209 AGLSP
+2209 
-2214 GQCTSVLIFASAY
+2214 
-2227 GPDGAYR
+2227 
-2234 LGAIVDPGESI
+2234 
-2245 AELIETNNAAAGSV
+2245 
-2259 LGVGFA
+2259 
-2265 PDFIVSAV
+2265 
-2273 SGPLSLAPGDSFNAE
+2273 
-2288 VTVCNQGTQ
+2288 
-2297 AGYGG
+2297 
-2302 DVELRLPSDATIT
+2302 
-2315 TADFLAAYGPVPY
+2315 
-2328 LAPGQCATVTFTASA
+2328 
-2343 YVPEGAYHLGAVVDP
+2343 
-2358 YGWVPELIETNNA
+2358 
-2371 TAGSVLGVG
+2371 
-2380 YRPDL
+2380 
-2385 IVSAV
+2385 
-2390 EGPPSALPGS
+2390 
-2400 SFDAEVTVCNQGTQP
+2400 
-2415 SHGSDVELRLA
+2415 
-2426 ASDQTAS
+2426 
-2433 AGVIAGGAPVPILDA
+2433 
-2448 GQCTVVTIPAY
+2448 
-2459 SAVPDGAYRLAAVV
+2459 
-2473 DPFSSTQE
+2473 
-2481 LIETNNTNTSGV
+2481 
-2493 FGVGYRPDLIASVS
+2493 
-2507 GPSTAAPG
+2507 
-2515 SGFDAT
+2515 
-2521 VTVCN
+2521 
-2526 QGTTPSGGTNVDV
+2526 
-2539 FLSSDGTITP
+2539 
-2549 SDIHV
+2549 
-2554 GNGWVPGL
+2554 
-2562 SPGQCE
+2562 
-2568 SITVAAGAYA
+2568 
-2578 PDGAYHLGA
+2578 
-2587 IVDLN
+2587 
-2592 GPVQELIETNNAAA
+2592 
-2606 GELMAIGHG
+2606 
-2615 PDLVVSAVSGPPS
+2615 
-2628 VTQGGLFDVSITVC
+2628 SITVC
-2642 NQGTA
+2642 NEGTA
-2647 PSYGTIVEVRLSADA
+2647 PSYGTMVEVRLSADA

-2668 FIPGGAWVPS
+2668 FLAGGAWVPS
-2678 LAVGQCESLLVPA
+2678 LGVGQCESLLVSA
-2691 DTYVPV
+2691 DTYVSV

-2723 GSQLVVSF
+2723 GGELVVSF